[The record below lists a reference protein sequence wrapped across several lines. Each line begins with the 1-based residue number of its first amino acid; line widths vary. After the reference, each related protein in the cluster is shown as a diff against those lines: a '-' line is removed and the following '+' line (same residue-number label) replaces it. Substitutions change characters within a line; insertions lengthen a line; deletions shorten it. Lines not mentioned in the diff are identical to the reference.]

1 MTEKQLDREAAKIFA
16 LSSKELDKYE
26 YLTGEDLGYKPGVT
40 EKVKFEYSPL
50 GVALSKG
57 LKKDD
62 RVNKIKY
69 DNDLVYNSVFN
80 FNKYSV
86 SNFNEISSLDSKFD
100 TLNKFYKDFENLKC
114 VKSQTNERKQNIIT
128 VLKNVSI
135 LYNVL
140 VRIYKKE
147 YNQVF
152 QSKDEDWRQKHDYKN
167 LKDLDYQ
174 PDQPQQSDQPQPP
187 HKLKLPKWVKV
198 TESRFDEIQSIA
210 TEAKNNKLK
219 ASVGKKVVMVNSME
233 ELIKDIA
240 SRKIKSKKGG
250 KDKEIK
256 TKYYTLLDC

>member
-100 TLNKFYKDFENLKC
+100 TLNKFYKDFENLK
-114 VKSQTNERKQNIIT
+114 
-128 VLKNVSI
+128 VLKV
-135 LYNVL
+135 
-140 VRIYKKE
+140 KPMKE
-147 YNQVF
+147 
-152 QSKDEDWRQKHDYKN
+152 SK
-167 LKDLDYQ
+167 
-174 PDQPQQSDQPQPP
+174 
-187 HKLKLPKWVKV
+187 
-198 TESRFDEIQSIA
+198 I
-210 TEAKNNKLK
+210 
-219 ASVGKKVVMVNSME
+219 
-233 ELIKDIA
+233 
-240 SRKIKSKKGG
+240 
-250 KDKEIK
+250 
-256 TKYYTLLDC
+256 